1 MHNFHQNL
9 LVLRVNWSYFFKACI
24 LPINSRINEGKLN
37 VRSSFNFTRRSVMVE
52 NCLSPISAGP
62 NEPEPE
68 LPKLG
73 LFPFP
78 PWPWCLFFRLLINTG
93 SSSKT
98 GVFWSKYNCRPA
110 KKSDKKVKK
119 PIQGIYYFYF
129 NVGVKIL
136 NWQNWDIFIIY
147 TLLIANHTFFSANI
161 FSSIAK
167 HVILVHEDNRAFWK
181 VIPFFVLF

>member
-1 MHNFHQNL
+1 
-9 LVLRVNWSYFFKACI
+9 
-24 LPINSRINEGKLN
+24 
-37 VRSSFNFTRRSVMVE
+37 MVE

-110 KKSDKKVKK
+110 KKSKNECKVYM
-119 PIQGIYYFYF
+119 YYFNF
-129 NVGVKIL
+129 NVSVKIL

-147 TLLIANHTFFSANI
+147 TSLANHTFFSANI

-181 VIPFFVLF
+181 VIPFFFFFKRLEFGSFLRHNILYRVSHMDLGRF

>member
-1 MHNFHQNL
+1 MSCYFNFFLLQKVREIEDFHQNQ

-24 LPINSRINEGKLN
+24 LPINSRIKEGKLN

-110 KKSDKKVKK
+110 KKVIKKSKNQCK
-119 PIQGIYYFYF
+119 
-129 NVGVKIL
+129 
-136 NWQNWDIFIIY
+136 IY
-147 TLLIANHTFFSANI
+147 TISTSM
-161 FSSIAK
+161 
-167 HVILVHEDNRAFWK
+167 
-181 VIPFFVLF
+181 

>member
-1 MHNFHQNL
+1 MKFLLLKYQWIETRVAHQNQ
-9 LVLRVNWSYFFKACI
+9 LVLRVNWSCLFKACI

-37 VRSSFNFTRRSVMVE
+37 VRSSFNLTRRSVMVE

-62 NEPEPE
+62 NGPEPE

-110 KKSDKKVKK
+110 KKMIKKSKN
-119 PIQGIYYFYF
+119 QY
-129 NVGVKIL
+129 
-136 NWQNWDIFIIY
+136 
-147 TLLIANHTFFSANI
+147 
-161 FSSIAK
+161 
-167 HVILVHEDNRAFWK
+167 K
-181 VIPFFVLF
+181 VSTISTSM

>member
-1 MHNFHQNL
+1 MIWYFRFVQFHDVFASKTLMNKVANISIFFRYKNFVKLHNFHQNQ

-110 KKSDKKVKK
+110 KKVIKKSKN
-119 PIQGIYYFYF
+119 QY
-129 NVGVKIL
+129 
-136 NWQNWDIFIIY
+136 
-147 TLLIANHTFFSANI
+147 
-161 FSSIAK
+161 
-167 HVILVHEDNRAFWK
+167 K
-181 VIPFFVLF
+181 VSTISTSM

>member
-1 MHNFHQNL
+1 MSDSVIWLSYRKKRKINNRGKIWSGTSCFFYFVVYTKNFILIRFVQFHEVFASISMNRVAISIFFSLQKFREIAQL
-9 LVLRVNWSYFFKACI
+9 PPKSASIESELVIFFKACI

-110 KKSDKKVKK
+110 KKK
-119 PIQGIYYFYF
+119 
-129 NVGVKIL
+129 
-136 NWQNWDIFIIY
+136 W
-147 TLLIANHTFFSANI
+147 
-161 FSSIAK
+161 
-167 HVILVHEDNRAFWK
+167 
-181 VIPFFVLF
+181 